1 VIRSRGPK
9 ARTSPVERT
18 LFSVF
23 FGGRPLARG
32 GSIALLAAC
41 LACGAG
47 PAKTLFDA
55 ETADATEA
63 GDPAEP
69 DGNTFVEDAG
79 TDSASATRAG
89 DAVASADEPL
99 QPNSDAAVSDGVAD
113 LPSASDGAPF
123 DGTAD
128 AAFPSSSGPAYQHLA
143 ETGLYADPVTRTVA
157 AGLIAFEPIYKLW
170 SDGLTK
176 RRWIQLPPGGVIDTS
191 DMNHWIFPVGTKLWK
206 EFSKDGVL
214 LETRLIERVG
224 TGPEDYWMGAFV
236 WNAEQRDAVFAQ
248 NGAVDILGTFH
259 DAPPTKDCGACHR
272 GEAGRVLGFSALQL
286 ARASDSSE
294 ALGPTLQELA
304 TAQLLST
311 PPPPD
316 ASFAVPGDATTR
328 AALGYLHANCGHCHN
343 LHGTAWPDTQ
353 MILRLDVGERDPV
366 TSNVVVTTL
375 NKALTYWRGGDI
387 TARLVPGH
395 PEASA
400 IYARMN
406 RRGKDQMPPLA
417 TEILDDSGLAIVRAW
432 IASLATPTSAMGSA
446 PSPMP

>member
-1 VIRSRGPK
+1 
-9 ARTSPVERT
+9 
-18 LFSVF
+18 
-23 FGGRPLARG
+23 
-32 GSIALLAAC
+32 

-55 ETADATEA
+55 DTADATDA
-63 GDPAEP
+63 GGPAEP
-69 DGNTFVEDAG
+69 DGNRLAEDAG
-79 TDSASATRAG
+79 IDSASATLAADAG
-89 DAVASADEPL
+89 PRGDGPLLLDSAP
-99 QPNSDAAVSDGVAD
+99 SSDG
-113 LPSASDGAPF
+113 PPF
-123 DGTAD
+123 DGAAD
-128 AAFPSSSGPAYQHLA
+128 GAFPPSTRPAYQHLA

-157 AGLIAFEPIYKLW
+157 AGLIAFEPSYKLW

-176 RRWIQLPPGGVIDTS
+176 RRWIRLPPGAVIDTT

-236 WNAEQRDAVFAQ
+236 WNAEQSDAVSAP

-286 ARASDSSE
+286 SHASDTSE

-311 PPPPD
+311 PPAD
-316 ASFAVPGDATTR
+316 ATFAVPGDATTR

-353 MILRLDVGERDPV
+353 MILRLDVGERDPA

-417 TEILDDSGLAIVRAW
+417 TEILDDSGLATVQAW

-446 PSPMP
+446 WSPMP